1 LRYSSDKD
9 AESKGK
15 LPNPQ
20 LNPMMNPT
28 LGRNLGRWAQVYFT
42 TPPEKR
48 EQAVVELLREL
59 EGVSEDSPEE
69 RDQQESNQP
78 IAESPQLKIT
88 EAPESTATRVAPL
101 VCPDCHHNYLPGQWF
116 CGRCGCSLQGHI
128 AKAVSAPAAPT
139 NGGRGTLNHDFPGS
153 ELLAESPAKVDQPD
167 VQWLRE
173 RSLVNLAADTQKPR
187 VFGKL
192 AATVLVLL
200 LVAFLYVQWRS
211 QSPTG
216 SPPHS
221 ISKSSAG
228 AVPTPQRPAESA
240 SSGQVNKKAEGQQ
253 LSPEAHQKAQHSAAE
268 ANPPQQPTRGASPD
282 EGVAATGKAAF
293 PRDLRSAPVWNVI
306 PSESGAAD
314 LAAAEK
320 YLNAEGGSRDTAQAA
335 KLLWKAIGKQNK
347 AAILL
352 LADLY
357 ERGDG
362 IPKSCDQAE
371 VLLVAAAKKGST
383 AAANRLRELQASGC
397 K

>member
-1 LRYSSDKD
+1 MRYSSDKD

-59 EGVSEDSPEE
+59 EGVPEDSPEE
-69 RDQQESNQP
+69 RDRQESNQP

-88 EAPESTATRVAPL
+88 EAPESTAPRV
-101 VCPDCHHNYLPGQWF
+101 
-116 CGRCGCSLQGHI
+116 CGICGSSLQGHS
-128 AKAVSAPAAPT
+128 AKAVSAPAART
-139 NGGRGTLNHDFPGS
+139 NGRRGTLNHDFPAS
-153 ELLAESPAKVDQPD
+153 ELLAESPAKVNEPD

-173 RSLVNLAADTQKPR
+173 RSLVNLAVDTQKPR

-192 AATVLVLL
+192 VATVLVLL

-216 SPPHS
+216 SPSHS
-221 ISKSSAG
+221 VSESSGG
-228 AVPTPQRPAESA
+228 AVPSSQRPAEVA
-240 SSGQVNKKAEGQQ
+240 PSGQVNNKAETQQ
-253 LSPEAHQKAQHSAAE
+253 LSPEAHQKSQHSATE

-282 EGVAATGKAAF
+282 EGVAATGKAA
-293 PRDLRSAPVWNVI
+293 PPGDLPSAPVSNVI
-306 PSESGAAD
+306 PSESGGAD

-320 YLNAEGGSRDTAQAA
+320 YLNGEGGSRDTAQAV

-347 AAILL
+347 TAILL

-362 IPKSCDQAE
+362 VPKSCDQAE

-383 AAANRLRELQASGC
+383 AAANRLRELQSSGC